1 VQLRVRSAS
10 RQVIVDTFRVG
21 LVVLSSSSL
30 LATAASAQ
38 TRSRGAPLPGVSYDI
53 RVTSTPTAGLG
64 MAAALGSASQDYS
77 GHAVFSGRRGRLDI
91 VEGGVA
97 SLLSKGDY
105 VLFDSSAI
113 TIVHPSTQEYLPISP
128 QMASDAFEQLQSLGV
143 SISLADVKVTLDS
156 VRGADSVAGFPTRH
170 FRMTTAFTMSL
181 DAQIMQQRFAT
192 ESITDYWV
200 ANVPELPGDALLRV
214 NSITSS
220 PLSSIFKELS
230 AKVDS
235 AAALMGSA
243 SALKT
248 KSVSRLIQGPGSSV
262 TTEQTSEVSNIKHDR
277 VAEALLSVPAGY
289 KRGSMGEIPK
299 TGRAP
304 RKRV

>member
-1 VQLRVRSAS
+1 M
-10 RQVIVDTFRVG
+10 IVDSCRVSLG
-21 LVVLSSSSL
+21 ILASCSL
-30 LATAASAQ
+30 LAARASAQ
-38 TRSRGAPLPGVSYDI
+38 TRSGGAPLAGVSYDI

-64 MAAALGSASQDYS
+64 MAAALGSASQDYT
-77 GHAVFSGRRGRLDI
+77 GHAVFVGRRGRLDI
-91 VEGGVA
+91 VDGGVP
-97 SLLSKGDY
+97 SLLGKGDY
-105 VLFDSSAI
+105 VLFDSTTI
-113 TIVHPSTQEYLPISP
+113 TIVHPSTQEYLPISS

-143 SISLADVKVTLDS
+143 SISLGDLKVTLDS
-156 VRGADSVAGFPTRH
+156 VRGADTVAGFATRH
-170 FRMTTAFTMSL
+170 FRMTTAFTLSF
-181 DAQIMQQRFAT
+181 DAPIMQQRFAT
-192 ESITDYWV
+192 ESVTDYWV
-200 ANVPELPGDALLRV
+200 SNVPGLPGDALLRV

-220 PLSSIFKELS
+220 PLSGIFKDLS

-248 KSVSRLIQGPGSSV
+248 KTLSRLIQGPGSSV
-262 TTEQTSEVSNIKHDR
+262 TTEQTSEVSNVKHDR

-289 KRGSMGEIPK
+289 KRSSMGEIPK

>member
-1 VQLRVRSAS
+1 VQRRFRIAS
-10 RQVIVDTFRVG
+10 RQAIIGSFRVG
-21 LVVLSSSSL
+21 LAVLGSSSL
-30 LATAASAQ
+30 LAVAAGAQ
-38 TRSRGAPLPGVSYDI
+38 SRSSSAPLTAVSYDI

-64 MAAALGSASQDYS
+64 MAAALGSASQDYT
-77 GHAVFSGRRGRLDI
+77 GHAVFVGRRGRLDI

-97 SLLSKGDY
+97 SLLAKGDY
-105 VLFDSSAI
+105 VLFDSSTI
-113 TIVHPSTQEYLPISP
+113 TIVHPSTEEYVPISA
-128 QMASDAFEQLQSLGV
+128 QMANDAFEQLQSLGV
-143 SISLADVKVTLDS
+143 SISLGDLKVTLDS
-156 VRGADSVAGFPTRH
+156 VRGADTVAGFPTRH
-170 FRMTTAFTMSL
+170 FRMTTAFTLSFE
-181 DAQIMQQRFAT
+181 APIMQQRFAT
-192 ESITDYWV
+192 ESVTDYWV
-200 ANVPELPGDALLRV
+200 ANVPGLPGDALLRV

-220 PLSSIFKELS
+220 PLSSIFRDLS

-248 KSVSRLIQGPGSSV
+248 KTVSRLIQGPGSSV
-262 TTEQTSEVSNIKHDR
+262 TTEQTSEVSNLKHDR

-289 KRGSMGEIPK
+289 KRGSVGEIPK